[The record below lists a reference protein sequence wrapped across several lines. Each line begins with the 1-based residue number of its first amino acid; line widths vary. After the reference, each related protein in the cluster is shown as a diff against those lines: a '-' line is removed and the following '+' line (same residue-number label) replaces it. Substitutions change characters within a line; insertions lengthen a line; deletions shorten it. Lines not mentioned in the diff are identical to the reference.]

1 MKSSLSTN
9 TAFLLACVALSA
21 CSTAPLDR
29 TETILPGYAISS
41 GSFTARLDPNF
52 PGLLSY
58 SFAGDTVSLDANAAR
73 EVVINGTRYKAEVTF
88 RPVSTSHAEYRLS
101 FPDIKVAF
109 TARAEISGQS
119 LTLTLDDLRETGD
132 FVVKTVEIP
141 ELTLLSAKPQD
152 GVALGNFPGAYYA
165 TEKPE
170 DMDRIGKA
178 AELSFTELKLDAK
191 GKPRKYANHDES
203 GRPGASYAFV
213 SDGKVA
219 AGLWTNVLEEN
230 LRMIVAPSKDGAPLS
245 VAPGKWTVREIPTEI
260 LPAPQLK
267 LVVAADENADGLVD
281 WQDAAIAYRKATPA
295 AYGSE
300 KTKNFPIAHISMN
313 FASQAT
319 NPFLRALDNAKK
331 VWAYTDG
338 IGQRIQYKGFESEGH
353 DSSHPDYAGN
363 VGVRQGGRDELCFA
377 MLRGHDFN
385 VLSGIHINA
394 HEYHKESKY
403 FRPDLVD
410 EKKVA
415 WCWLDESYATDY
427 RYDSAYGTLYER
439 LDAMRA
445 DLPWLDFVYLDVYYG
460 RGWPGWRMHSKTNS
474 LGLLQHTEFPGVMER
489 AAIWTHVANDWTQQ
503 IWGKGD
509 RSEIARFIH
518 FSAKNTFRHDPLL
531 RGTNCDGF
539 MGWHGET
546 KLSRTVESAFTVNIP
561 TAYLQHFDLLK
572 QSATAATFSRGVRTE
587 VTGDI
592 ARIYG
597 PDGQLVNVCRYPK
610 LAERKDG
617 ESVADIKFAC
627 RPEESLTFVPW
638 DPIAEDKIYHWTDKG
653 GDSSW
658 TLPKSW
664 AGVTTAKLY
673 RLTDTG
679 RVFERDISVKGGEVT
694 LAGIPAKT
702 PFVLYRSEAPA
713 MPELKWSEGS
723 LVADT
728 GFDSHTFRSWKKGPS
743 ASGVSIENDAETWQ
757 TELVMRGSTAGEVRQ
772 DVSGLV
778 AGQTYSASVWVNIDG
793 KRPASL
799 AVEQA
804 SRIAKPFV
812 DPNGS
817 KLPQPPPAD
826 PNAPFTAV
834 SNAVSTTLL
843 ANNTDTSSKHKRNWH
858 RLKVVFTA
866 PESGRVALA
875 LRTAGDPSA
884 ATVKFDDVRLVKTGV
899 SAAPAGATNVVL
911 FEDFENVDEG
921 WGPFMY
927 GFGGDMR
934 THLSEANPPY
944 TDDTIGGKYSLKS
957 RKEPAGNMLYRTVP
971 ATLKLK
977 PGTTY
982 RVKFDAM
989 CDTAGIFAFVAGP
1002 DGAEPAHSKLIEDAS
1017 KKTFSVETTFITD
1030 SRPDWW
1036 IGVKNIVQDEK
1047 ASGEAADTTIK
1058 NKKDK
1063 ANEGVIIIDNLLV
1076 EEVK

>member
-1 MKSSLSTN
+1 MKTSRTKN
-9 TAFLLACVALSA
+9 TAFLLACAALSA
-21 CSTAPLDR
+21 CASAPDSTPAKAM
-29 TETILPGYAISS
+29 PGYALSA
-41 GSFTARLDPNF
+41 GTLTARLDPAF
-52 PGLLSY
+52 PGLMSY
-58 SFAGDTVSLDANAAR
+58 SFAGDTVVLGPNTAR
-73 EVVINGTRYKAEVTF
+73 EVLVNGERKKPEVAF
-88 RPVSTSHAEYRLS
+88 RPVSATQAEYRLS
-101 FPDIKVAF
+101 FPDIKVSF
-109 TARAEISGQS
+109 TARAEVEGQS
-119 LTLTLDDLRETGD
+119 VTLTLADLREDGD
-132 FVVKTVEIP
+132 FVVKTLEIP
-141 ELTLLSAKPQD
+141 ELALLTAKPQD

-178 AELSFTELKLDAK
+178 ADLVFPAVDADPK
-191 GKPRKYANHDES
+191 KRKRYANANEA
-203 GRPGASYAFV
+203 GNPGASYAFV
-213 SDGKVA
+213 SDGKIA

-230 LRMIVAPSKDGAPLS
+230 LRMIVAPSKDGAPLT

-260 LPAPQLK
+260 LPAPQVK
-267 LVVAADENADGLVD
+267 LVVAADSNGDGLVD
-281 WQDAAIAYRKATPA
+281 WQDAALAYRKATPA
-295 AYGSE
+295 PYGAE
-300 KTKNFPIAHISMN
+300 KTKAYPIAHISMN

-338 IGQRIQYKGFESEGH
+338 LGQRIQFKGFESEGH

-363 VGVRQGGRDELCFA
+363 VGVRQGGRDELCF
-377 MLRGHDFN
+377 MMRRGHDFN

-394 HEYHKESKY
+394 QEYHKESKY

-439 LDAMRA
+439 LDAMRD

-460 RGWPGWRMHSKTNS
+460 RGWPGWRMHTKTNS

-489 AAIWTHVANDWTQQ
+489 AAIWNHVANDWTQQ
-503 IWGKGD
+503 VWGKGD
-509 RSEIARFIH
+509 RSEIARFVY
-518 FSAKNTFRHDPLL
+518 FSTKSTFRHDPLL

-546 KLSRTVESAFTVNIP
+546 KLSRTIESAFTVNIP
-561 TAYLQHFDLLK
+561 TAYLQHFNLLK
-572 QSATAATFSRGVRTE
+572 QSATEAKFTRGVRTE
-587 VTGDI
+587 VTGDT

-610 LAERKDG
+610 LAERKEG
-617 ESVADIKFAC
+617 ESVADIKFSC

-638 DPIAEDKIYHWTDKG
+638 DPIAEDKIYHWSDKG
-653 GDSSW
+653 GDSTW

-679 RVFERDISVKGGEVT
+679 RVFERDVAVKGGEVT

-702 PFVLYRSEAPA
+702 PFVLYRCEAPA
-713 MPELKWSEGS
+713 LPEMKWSEGG

-728 GFDSHTFRSWKKGPS
+728 GFDSHTFRSWKKSPDATGIT
-743 ASGVSIENDAETWQ
+743 IENDADTWQ
-757 TELVMRGSTAGEVRQ
+757 TELVMRGAAAGEVRQ

-778 AGQTYSASVWVNIDG
+778 AGKTYAASVWVNIAG
-793 KRPASL
+793 KRDVSL

-804 SRIAKPFV
+804 SYAPKPFV

-817 KLPQPPPAD
+817 KLPQPPAAD

-834 SNAVSTTLL
+834 SNGVSTTLL
-843 ANNTDTSSKHKRNWH
+843 PNHTDTSSKHKRAWH

-875 LRTAGDPSA
+875 LRAAADAGA

-899 SAAPAGATNVVL
+899 SVAPAGATNVVL

-957 RKEPAGNMLYRTVP
+957 RKEPADNVLYRTVP

-977 PGTTY
+977 PDTTY

-1002 DGAEPAHSKLIEDAS
+1002 DGAEPVHSKLIEDAT
-1017 KKTFSVETTFITD
+1017 KKTFAVETTFKTD
-1030 SRPDWW
+1030 ARPDWW
-1036 IGVKNIVQDEK
+1036 IGMKNIAKEEK
-1047 ASGEAADTTIK
+1047 KTEAAADTNIK
-1058 NKKDK
+1058 NKKDTAK
-1063 ANEGVIIIDNLLV
+1063 EGVIIIDNVLV